1 MRGQPGHNTQPHAR
15 AQPSFQGID
24 AWITS
29 ELNEALVCKL
39 RVSLMSLSD
48 IFDIPSV
55 GVLYNQA
62 LADVRSTG
70 AGIKCLYCTSVLT
83 KIYFLNF
90 LIRQSFLLRSPR
102 FIITMCSFNID
113 VRVFCFVLFCFVFVC
128 SISWLYQ
135 VLILLARGFST
146 RVFGVD

>member
-1 MRGQPGHNTQPHAR
+1 MRGQPGHDTQPHAR
-15 AQPSFQGID
+15 LQPSFQGID

-48 IFDIPSV
+48 IFDIPSM

-70 AGIKCLYCTSVLT
+70 AGIKCLYC
-83 KIYFLNF
+83 INY
-90 LIRQSFLLRSPR
+90 
-102 FIITMCSFNID
+102 
-113 VRVFCFVLFCFVFVC
+113 
-128 SISWLYQ
+128 
-135 VLILLARGFST
+135 
-146 RVFGVD
+146 